1 MRLAKKKL
9 NLKHV
14 FLLKKIPGN
23 HFLSKYLYIKRKISS
38 EKYNKQKHT
47 ISRWKQANTNPAN
60 HTKDEVKNRHFIHMQ
75 LFFLEYNQRCLLPS
89 QGRYPYLLGN
99 V

>member
-1 MRLAKKKL
+1 MMRLAKKNKL

-47 ISRWKQANTNPAN
+47 ISR
-60 HTKDEVKNRHFIHMQ
+60 
-75 LFFLEYNQRCLLPS
+75 
-89 QGRYPYLLGN
+89 
-99 V
+99 